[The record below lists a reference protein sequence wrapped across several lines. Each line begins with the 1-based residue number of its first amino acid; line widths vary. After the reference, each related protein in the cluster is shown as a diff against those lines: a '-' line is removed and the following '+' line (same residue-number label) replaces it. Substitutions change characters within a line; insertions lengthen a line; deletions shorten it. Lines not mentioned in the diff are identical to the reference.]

1 MFIVSSDTLI
11 TLVFGDLST
20 VISLLGV
27 FIGYLT
33 LRAMAVESSTYTS
46 LLCLL

>member
-1 MFIVSSDTLI
+1 MFIVSSETLI

-33 LRAMAVESSTYTS
+33 LRAMAVENSTYTS
-46 LLCLL
+46 CLL